1 MSVSLLLVAILSP
14 ALISCAE
21 AQASTPPKCDEDFIT
36 TVYKYWYKNG
46 GVPQRVIERV
56 STMTNSC
63 SQQSRYS
70 RLLADSFPSPT
81 HLTNILY
88 YFFSHIF

>member
-21 AQASTPPKCDEDFIT
+21 VQILKPPKCDENFIT
-36 TVYKYWYKNG
+36 RVYKYWYKNG

-56 STMTNSC
+56 NTMTN
-63 SQQSRYS
+63 
-70 RLLADSFPSPT
+70 
-81 HLTNILY
+81 
-88 YFFSHIF
+88 